1 MFLPGKDYA
10 QYRTQ
15 LTLRSAGGAALR
27 IRRSWGLLTHPPLR
41 RFTTKYRARRTAGGV
56 VLQTM
61 FGLGNDE
68 IGESTSQDL
77 SGFVASVNN
86 PNVSRSF

>member
-15 LTLRSAGGAALR
+15 LTLRSAGGTALR

-41 RFTTKYRARRTAGGV
+41 RFTSKYRARRTAGGV

-68 IGESTSQDL
+68 IGESTS
-77 SGFVASVNN
+77 
-86 PNVSRSF
+86 